1 MEKMKRGINFIVNN
15 LLYVMIVFLLG
26 FVFYDLFS
34 IGVNTLIMDIFA
46 VIQILVIIILCWI
59 AGWQTGRKE

>member
-1 MEKMKRGINFIVNN
+1 
-15 LLYVMIVFLLG
+15 
-26 FVFYDLFS
+26 
-34 IGVNTLIMDIFA
+34 VNTLIMDIFA